1 MDELTL
7 LANALMA
14 LDDKLAACMKCGMCQ
29 SVCPVFGETLMEAD
43 VTRGK
48 LTLLENLAHRLIED
62 PEAVDEKLNRCLLC
76 GSCQANCPS
85 GVSILEIFMEARAI
99 VAAYKGL
106 SPVKKAIFRTLLPNP
121 KLFALLV
128 KLSGPFQGLA
138 MREDHN
144 AQGTATCSPLLRPI
158 LGDRHMPL
166 LSDKPLRSKVGK
178 VDRPAGKSGLRVAFF
193 PGCMGDKIY
202 TGVSEACLKVFEHHG
217 VGVFLSDNFA
227 CCGIP
232 ALVSGDRE
240 GVEKMIEHNLGILS
254 RTHFDYIVTPCS
266 SCTMTIK
273 EYWPEMSRN
282 LPASVQETAKKFGA
296 KAIDINAFLVDV
308 LGVHPEGPAKGGLKV
323 TYHESC
329 HLKKSLGVSKQPRE
343 LINMNKNC
351 ELVEMVEPDRCCGC
365 GGSFTLTHYDIS
377 QQIGQKKRD
386 SIVATGADVVAT
398 GCSCPTCWHGTA
410 TAHGSGTPS
419 SCTPTH
425 CNHCLPLPAEGALR
439 ERTGAPSFCGR

>member
-1 MDELTL
+1 
-7 LANALMA
+7 
-14 LDDKLAACMKCGMCQ
+14 
-29 SVCPVFGETLMEAD
+29 
-43 VTRGK
+43 
-48 LTLLENLAHRLIED
+48 
-62 PEAVDEKLNRCLLC
+62 
-76 GSCQANCPS
+76 
-85 GVSILEIFMEARAI
+85 MEARAI
-99 VAAYKGL
+99 VTAYLGL
-106 SPVKKAIFRTLLPNP
+106 SPVKKAIFRKLLPNP
-121 KLFALLV
+121 RVVDTLLRAG
-128 KLSGPFQGLA
+128 SPFQKLLLKD
-138 MREDHN
+138 EQN
-144 AQGTATCSPLLRPI
+144 PQKTACAPLLKN
-158 LGDRHMPL
+158 LFGDRHMPL
-166 LSDKPLRSKVGK
+166 LADKPLRSKVGK

-282 LPASVQETAKKFGA
+282 LPASVQETAKKFGT

-398 GCSCPTCWHGTA
+398 GC
-410 TAHGSGTPS
+410 
-419 SCTPTH
+419 
-425 CNHCLPLPAEGALR
+425 PACMMQLSDMLARNGDRARVRHTIELYADTL
-439 ERTGAPSFCGR
+439 